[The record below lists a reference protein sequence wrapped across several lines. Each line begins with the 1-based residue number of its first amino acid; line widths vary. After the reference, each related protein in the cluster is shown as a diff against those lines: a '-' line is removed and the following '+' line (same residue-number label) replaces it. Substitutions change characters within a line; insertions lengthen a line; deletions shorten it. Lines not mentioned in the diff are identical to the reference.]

1 MSDLPHGASSPAAH
15 ETASRPARE
24 APRPR
29 LEALHL
35 LVTYRCTFAC
45 DHCFVWGS
53 PQQEGTMT
61 LAQLCDVI
69 DQAAA
74 AGCSTVYFEGGEPL
88 LVYPVV
94 LAAARH
100 AREAGLAVGV
110 VTNCF
115 WAESLDD
122 ALVWL
127 APFAGLGVAD
137 LSLSSYAYFTEE
149 LAQETHLRNAVVA
162 ARQLDLPVAVL
173 EVGAPAAL
181 ADLDVA
187 CGTPGAI
194 MYKGRASEALARG
207 ERLTRPP
214 DTLTSCPYEDFA
226 DPGRCHVGC
235 DGNLMPCQGI
245 SIGNVWQRPLA
256 DILAAYDPATLSVVS
271 EIAGGGPWALAR
283 AAGLEPMRALY
294 ADECHLCYELRSRLR
309 AAGRYLHVL
318 APDQCYGVDK

>member
-194 MYKGRASEALARG
+194 MYKGR
-207 ERLTRPP
+207 
-214 DTLTSCPYEDFA
+214 
-226 DPGRCHVGC
+226 
-235 DGNLMPCQGI
+235 
-245 SIGNVWQRPLA
+245 
-256 DILAAYDPATLSVVS
+256 
-271 EIAGGGPWALAR
+271 GGGGGRAPHSPAR
-283 AAGLEPMRALY
+283 HAHLVPLRRIRRPGPLPRGLRRQPHAVPGHQHRQRVAAPSGRHPRGLRPRNTVRRE
-294 ADECHLCYELRSRLR
+294 
-309 AAGRYLHVL
+309 
-318 APDQCYGVDK
+318 